1 MQLTNDLT
9 RANTEDKLEAS
20 TGSSLL
26 GTLLRSLFFEGN
38 LRLWAARSGLSNL
51 LFILLTDWYPDD
63 MNSFHMWH
71 INMCMQFKS
80 FACHQIW
87 RRNKGKHHMHFL
99 IFTYQ
104 YETKFQSVCPTV
116 RSAETLPAFFSIEKF
131 NNIKTNKQNYWLT
144 LLQYPFLSE
153 NFCLKKNPLLFSII
167 EN

>member
-9 RANTEDKLEAS
+9 SANIEDKLETS

-38 LRLWAARSGLSNL
+38 LHLWASRSGLSNL

-71 INMCMQFKS
+71 INMCMQFKI

-87 RRNKGKHHMHFL
+87 RRNKGKKHMYFL

-116 RSAETLPAFFSIEKF
+116 RSAETLPAFFLLRSS
-131 NNIKTNKQNYWLT
+131 TTLKQKKNYWLT
-144 LLQYPFLSE
+144 LLQYPFLSQ
-153 NFCLKKNPLLFSII
+153 NFCLKKTLYYFP
-167 EN
+167 